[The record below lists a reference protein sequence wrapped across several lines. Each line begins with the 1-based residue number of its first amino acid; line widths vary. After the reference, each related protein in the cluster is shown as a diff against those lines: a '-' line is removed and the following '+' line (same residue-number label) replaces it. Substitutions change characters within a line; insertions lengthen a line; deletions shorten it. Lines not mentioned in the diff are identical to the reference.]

1 MSFAYYLI
9 LIQFH
14 KSETGYSFLE
24 FQTAIKTTSC
34 QHFGYYNMM
43 IDPYHSSAWQ
53 FCAHNDIDKCPICVT
68 MVLWANA
75 TKATTKIR
83 VKVLDKSNTK
93 NTNHSFFVGI
103 LDVWMKTLLVFY
115 IHSRIHS
122 SFLSHGIAYSDGIH
136 YIMVSNISA
145 NCLWCVFLGP
155 FTFVHRLMWWY

>member
-34 QHFGYYNMM
+34 QHFGYYNTM

-68 MVLWANA
+68 MVLWANG

-103 LDVWMKTLLVFY
+103 LDVWMKTLGLLYPFAYTFKLFISRDCIFRWYSLYNGFEHLRKLFIVCFSRSIY
-115 IHSRIHS
+115 IR
-122 SFLSHGIAYSDGIH
+122 
-136 YIMVSNISA
+136 
-145 NCLWCVFLGP
+145 P
-155 FTFVHRLMWWY
+155 